1 MLKAHSPIVVTYS
14 IIVNIFCEL
23 GDLRMG
29 YFALTDMQF
38 LGISP
43 NLVTFTCLIDGYSKN
58 DRLNMALDLYDRM
71 TNLSMLP
78 NVFTFNALDDALCK
92 KGMLERAVEMFEKMH
107 EIGVPANAVVYT
119 SLIDT
124 GDVKKGLDLHK
135 EMLIK
140 GFELDP
146 FTTSAGFASMGFCR
160 RQKEGDMVEA
170 LRLERLMVQKGIYP
184 DLLNFSSLICGSATK
199 GFMMEAKQDL
209 FMDGQCPEY
218 SADEQAICA
227 VGLAKSKSGI
237 FVEAIHYLLVLATP
251 VESILEGDDAGAEGA
266 MGINKTEEVVEE
278 VVDLGKLTMKGPG
291 LGEGEGDRQWQR

>member
-14 IIVNIFCEL
+14 ILVNMLCEL

-29 YFALTDMQF
+29 YFTLNDMQF

-43 NLVTFTCLIDGYSKN
+43 NLVTFTCLIDGYCKN
-58 DRLNMALDLYDRM
+58 DRLDMALDLYDRM
-71 TNLSMLP
+71 TSLSVLP
-78 NVFTFNALDDALCK
+78 NVFTFNALVDALCK

-107 EIGVPANAVVYT
+107 EIGVPANVVVYT
-119 SLIDT
+119 SLIDA
-124 GDVKKGLDLHK
+124 GDVKKGLDLHN

-140 GFELDP
+140 GFELDLS
-146 FTTSAGFASMGFCR
+146 TTSAGFASMGFCR
-160 RQKEGDMVEA
+160 RQKEGDIIEA
-170 LRLERLMVQKGIYP
+170 LRLKRLMVQKGIYP

-199 GFMMEAKQDL
+199 GFMIEAK
-209 FMDGQCPEY
+209 DGQCPEY
-218 SADEQAICA
+218 SADEQAICT
-227 VGLAKSKSGI
+227 VGLAKWKSGI
-237 FVEAIHYLLVLATP
+237 FVEAIHYLSVLATP

-291 LGEGEGDRQWQR
+291 RGEGEGDRQWQR